1 MHFRIRGD
9 RDIKIAYLFQ
19 QRHQIGG
26 VHIRFTAA
34 RRQVAAQGDDMA
46 DTVVPVILSDSAQ
59 LIAAGIDTGQV
70 RRCFQTG
77 SLFNAFDDAVGAI
90 ALARVRAIGYRNKL
104 RFQTA
109 QAIDGFHRVCSIS
122 LVRGGKNSKD
132 TLIWPDF
139 RRSDSGLPLIGVKKL
154 IPYLINRM

>member
-109 QAIDGFHRVCSIS
+109 QAIDGFPQGLLLS

-132 TLIWPDF
+132 TLIWPWTSA
-139 RRSDSGLPLIGVKKL
+139 RL
-154 IPYLINRM
+154 